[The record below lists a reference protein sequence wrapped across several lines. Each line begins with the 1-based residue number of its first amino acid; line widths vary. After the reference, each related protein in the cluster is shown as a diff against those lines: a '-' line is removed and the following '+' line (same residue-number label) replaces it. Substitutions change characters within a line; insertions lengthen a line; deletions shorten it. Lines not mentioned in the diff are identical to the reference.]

1 MGNLWKPKRTRKIT
15 LQYRLQDRPVRSV
28 LICGGGVAACCAAHL
43 LRRAGIPSIVE
54 KLARPR
60 LPAIMLGQTTQKILE
75 DIFERRDLFEGCHRI
90 QRRVVAWVEGRDP
103 ISVPHSAV
111 VLSEQALLDR
121 IELRPAPNIKDVPG
135 EPEWRI
141 ITSHSSAGSSAEH
154 HFGGRMA
161 AASPVELAPA
171 ASADSCWIES
181 LPSGWLFLLPG
192 GLGRGWLLA
201 VGGPAEPLL
210 AQSRLVVDQLGEL
223 GRPSGLFPSHPR
235 ITEPLGGPGWLK
247 CGSAAL
253 SFDPLCGDGVGH
265 AAREAILGSAVIRSA
280 AQRGD
285 ADSLIGHYQAR
296 LVAGFR
302 RHLGVCS
309 GYYRAGRRGPWWDEQ
324 LQDTLR
330 GLEWTAQRL
339 QAADAPRYRLKGF
352 ALETLG

>member
-1 MGNLWKPKRTRKIT
+1 
-15 LQYRLQDRPVRSV
+15 VRSV
-28 LICGGGVAACCAAHL
+28 LICGEGVAACCGAYL
-43 LRRAGIPSIVE
+43 LRRAGIRSIVE
-54 KLARPR
+54 KVDRPR

-90 QRRVVAWVEGRDP
+90 QRRVVAWVEGQAP

-121 IELRPAPNIKDVPG
+121 IELRPAPNIEELPR

-161 AASPVELAPA
+161 AASPIKLAA
-171 ASADSCWIES
+171 AARADSCWIES
-181 LPSGWLFLLPG
+181 LPSGWLFLLPCG
-192 GLGRGWLLA
+192 ARRGWLLA
-201 VGGPAEPLL
+201 VGGPAESLL
-210 AQSRLVVDQLGEL
+210 AVSRLVGDQLAEL
-223 GRPSGLFPSHPR
+223 GRASGLFPSHPR
-235 ITEPLGGPGWLK
+235 ITDPLGGPGWLR

-265 AAREAILGSAVIRSA
+265 AAREAILSSAVIRSA
-280 AQRGD
+280 AELGD
-285 ADSLIGHYQAR
+285 VDSLIGHYQAR
-296 LVAGFR
+296 LMAGFR

-309 GYYRAGRRGPWWDEQ
+309 GFYRAGRRGPWWDEQ
-324 LQDTLR
+324 VQDTLW

-339 QAADAPRYRLKGF
+339 QAVDAPRYRLRGF
-352 ALETLG
+352 ALEALG